1 MLFDKF
7 ISKKSFFTFFFF
19 LLVSN
24 SFASFPVS
32 EINPEVI
39 VSNEDTSEGG
49 SALFGNLSLIL
60 SVLALLPWLDIGF
73 GWAFLLLSIPATIL
87 GFLSFDTKGRIQGLI
102 GFFIS
107 FAHIVLWLLI
117 ILLFGSLFGWG

>member
-1 MLFDKF
+1 MMFDKF
-7 ISKKSFFTFFFF
+7 ISKKTFFTFLLF

-32 EINPEVI
+32 EINPEII
-39 VSNEDTSEGG
+39 VTNEDSSESG
-49 SALFGNLSLIL
+49 SALLGNLSLIL

-87 GFLSFDTKGRIQGLI
+87 GFISFDTKGRIQGLI

>member
-1 MLFDKF
+1 MISLFPRKHF
-7 ISKKSFFTFFFF
+7 LLFYFF

-73 GWAFLLLSIPATIL
+73 GWVFLLLSIPATIL
-87 GFLSFDTKGRIQGLI
+87 GFISFDTKGRIQGLI

-117 ILLFGSLFGWG
+117 ILLFGSLFGW

>member
-1 MLFDKF
+1 MFDKF
-7 ISKKSFFTFFFF
+7 ISKKTFFTFLLF

-32 EINPEVI
+32 EINAEII
-39 VSNEDTSEGG
+39 VSNENVSESG
-49 SALFGNLSLIL
+49 SDLLGNLSLIL

-73 GWAFLLLSIPATIL
+73 GWVFLLLSIPATIL
-87 GFLSFDTKGRIQGLI
+87 GFISFDTKGRIQGLI

>member
-1 MLFDKF
+1 MFDKF
-7 ISKKSFFTFFFF
+7 ITKKKFFTFFLF

-32 EINPEVI
+32 EINPEII
-39 VSNEDTSEGG
+39 VSNDDTSKSG
-49 SALFGNLSLIL
+49 SALLGNLSLIL
-60 SVLALLPWLDIGF
+60 SLLALLPWLDIGF

-87 GFLSFDTKGRIQGLI
+87 GFISFDTKGRIQGLI

>member
-7 ISKKSFFTFFFF
+7 ISKKNFFSFFLF

-32 EINPEVI
+32 EINPEII
-39 VSNEDTSEGG
+39 VSNEDTSENG
-49 SALFGNLSLIL
+49 SALLGNLSLIL

-73 GWAFLLLSIPATIL
+73 GWVFLLLSIPATIL
-87 GFLSFDTKGRIQGLI
+87 GFISFDTKGRIQGLI

>member
-1 MLFDKF
+1 MMFDKF
-7 ISKKSFFTFFFF
+7 ISKKTFFTFFLF

-32 EINPEVI
+32 EINPEII
-39 VSNEDTSEGG
+39 VSNDDTSKSG
-49 SALFGNLSLIL
+49 SALLGNLSLIL
-60 SVLALLPWLDIGF
+60 SLLALLPWLDIGF

-87 GFLSFDTKGRIQGLI
+87 GFMSFDTKGRIQGLI

>member
-1 MLFDKF
+1 MMFDKF
-7 ISKKSFFTFFFF
+7 ISKKKFFTFFLF

-32 EINPEVI
+32 EINPEII
-39 VSNEDTSEGG
+39 VSNEDTSESR
-49 SALFGNLSLIL
+49 SALLGNLSLIL

-73 GWAFLLLSIPATIL
+73 GWVFLLLSIPATIL
-87 GFLSFDTKGRIQGLI
+87 GFISFDTKGRIQGLI

>member
-1 MLFDKF
+1 MMFDKF
-7 ISKKSFFTFFFF
+7 ISKKTFFTFFLF

-32 EINPEVI
+32 EINPEII
-39 VSNEDTSEGG
+39 VSNEDTSESG
-49 SALFGNLSLIL
+49 SALLGNLSLIL

-73 GWAFLLLSIPATIL
+73 GWVFLLLSIPATIL
-87 GFLSFDTKGRIQGLI
+87 GFISFDTKGRIQGLI

-107 FAHIVLWLLI
+107 FANIVLWLLI

>member
-1 MLFDKF
+1 MMFDKF
-7 ISKKSFFTFFFF
+7 LSKKTFFTFFFF

-32 EINPEVI
+32 EINTEILVA
-39 VSNEDTSEGG
+39 NEDTSESG

-73 GWAFLLLSIPATIL
+73 GWVFLLLSIPATIL
-87 GFLSFDTKGRIQGLI
+87 GFISFDTKGRIQGLI

>member
-1 MLFDKF
+1 MMFNKF
-7 ISKKSFFTFFFF
+7 ISKKTFFTFFLF

-32 EINPEVI
+32 EINPEII
-39 VSNEDTSEGG
+39 VSNEDTSESG
-49 SALFGNLSLIL
+49 SALLGNLSLIL

-73 GWAFLLLSIPATIL
+73 GWVFLLLSIPATIL
-87 GFLSFDTKGRIQGLI
+87 GFISFDTKGRIQGLI

>member
-7 ISKKSFFTFFFF
+7 ISKKKFFTFFLF

-32 EINPEVI
+32 EINPENI
-39 VSNEDTSEGG
+39 VSNEDTSESGN
-49 SALFGNLSLIL
+49 ALLGNLSLIL

-73 GWAFLLLSIPATIL
+73 GWTFLLLSIPATIL
-87 GFLSFDTKGRIQGLI
+87 GFISFDTKGRIQGLI

-117 ILLFGSLFGWG
+117 ILLFGSLFGWS

>member
-7 ISKKSFFTFFFF
+7 ISKKSFFTFYFF

-32 EINPEVI
+32 EINPEII
-39 VSNEDTSEGG
+39 VSNEDTSESG
-49 SALFGNLSLIL
+49 SALLGDLSLIL
-60 SVLALLPWLDIGF
+60 SVLALLPWFDIGF
-73 GWAFLLLSIPATIL
+73 GWVFLLLSIPATIL
-87 GFLSFDTKGRIQGLI
+87 GFMSFDTKGRVQGLI

>member
-1 MLFDKF
+1 MFDKF
-7 ISKKSFFTFFFF
+7 ISKKTFFTFFLF

-24 SFASFPVS
+24 LFASFPVS
-32 EINPEVI
+32 EINPEII
-39 VSNEDTSEGG
+39 VSNEDTSESE
-49 SALFGNLSLIL
+49 SAVFGNLSLIL

-73 GWAFLLLSIPATIL
+73 GWFFLLLSIPATIL
-87 GFLSFDTKGRIQGLI
+87 GFISFDTKGRIQGLI

>member
-1 MLFDKF
+1 MMFDKF
-7 ISKKSFFTFFFF
+7 IAKKTFFTFFLF

-32 EINPEVI
+32 EINPEII
-39 VSNEDTSEGG
+39 VSNEDTSESG
-49 SALFGNLSLIL
+49 SALLGNLSLIL

-73 GWAFLLLSIPATIL
+73 GWVFLLLSIPATIL
-87 GFLSFDTKGRIQGLI
+87 GFISFDTKGRIQGLI

>member
-1 MLFDKF
+1 MMFDKF
-7 ISKKSFFTFFFF
+7 ISKKTFFTFLLF

-32 EINPEVI
+32 EINPEII
-39 VSNEDTSEGG
+39 VSNEDTSESG
-49 SALFGNLSLIL
+49 SALLGNLSLIL

-73 GWAFLLLSIPATIL
+73 GWVFLLLSIPATIL
-87 GFLSFDTKGRIQGLI
+87 GFISFDTKGRIQGLI

>member
-1 MLFDKF
+1 MTFDKF
-7 ISKKSFFTFFFF
+7 LSKKSFFTFFFF
-19 LLVSN
+19 LLFNN

-32 EINPEVI
+32 EINTEII
-39 VSNEDTSEGG
+39 VANEDISESG
-49 SALFGNLSLIL
+49 SVLLGNLSLIL

-73 GWAFLLLSIPATIL
+73 GWAFLLLSIPAIIL
-87 GFLSFDTKGRIQGLI
+87 GFISFDTKGRIQGLI

>member
-1 MLFDKF
+1 MFDKF
-7 ISKKSFFTFFFF
+7 ISKKTFFTFFLF

-32 EINPEVI
+32 EINPEII
-39 VSNEDTSEGG
+39 VSNEDISESG
-49 SALFGNLSLIL
+49 SALLGNLSLIL

-73 GWAFLLLSIPATIL
+73 GWVFLLLSIPATIL
-87 GFLSFDTKGRIQGLI
+87 GFISFDTKGRIQGLI

>member
-7 ISKKSFFTFFFF
+7 ISKKLFFTFFLF

-32 EINPEVI
+32 EINTEII
-39 VSNEDTSEGG
+39 VSNEDNSESG
-49 SALFGNLSLIL
+49 SALLGNLSLIL

-73 GWAFLLLSIPATIL
+73 GWVFLLLSIPATIL
-87 GFLSFDTKGRIQGLI
+87 GFISFDTKGRIQGLI

>member
-1 MLFDKF
+1 MMFDKF
-7 ISKKSFFTFFFF
+7 ISKKTFFTFFLF

-32 EINPEVI
+32 EINPEII
-39 VSNEDTSEGG
+39 VSNEETSESG
-49 SALFGNLSLIL
+49 SALLGNLSLIL

-73 GWAFLLLSIPATIL
+73 GWVFLLLSIPATIL
-87 GFLSFDTKGRIQGLI
+87 GFISFDTKGRIQGLI
-102 GFFIS
+102 GLFIS

>member
-1 MLFDKF
+1 MLFDKY

-19 LLVSN
+19 LLFSN

-32 EINPEVI
+32 EINPEII
-39 VSNEDTSEGG
+39 VTNEDISESG
-49 SALFGNLSLIL
+49 SSLLGNLSLTL

-87 GFLSFDTKGRIQGLI
+87 GFISFDTKGRIQGLI

>member
-7 ISKKSFFTFFFF
+7 TSKKSFFTFFFF

-32 EINPEVI
+32 EINTEII
-39 VSNEDTSEGG
+39 VANEDTSESG
-49 SALFGNLSLIL
+49 SALLGNLSLIL

-73 GWAFLLLSIPATIL
+73 GWVFLLLSIPATIL
-87 GFLSFDTKGRIQGLI
+87 GFISFDTKGRIQGLI

-107 FAHIVLWLLI
+107 FAHIVLWLLL

>member
-7 ISKKSFFTFFFF
+7 ISKKSFFTFYFF

-32 EINPEVI
+32 EINTEII
-39 VSNEDTSEGG
+39 VLNEDTSESG
-49 SALFGNLSLIL
+49 SALLGDLSLIL
-60 SVLALLPWLDIGF
+60 SVLALLPWFDIGF
-73 GWAFLLLSIPATIL
+73 GWVFLLLSIPATIL
-87 GFLSFDTKGRIQGLI
+87 GVMSFDTKGRVKGLI

>member
-1 MLFDKF
+1 MMFDKF
-7 ISKKSFFTFFFF
+7 ISKKTLFTFFLF

-32 EINPEVI
+32 EINPEII
-39 VSNEDTSEGG
+39 VSNDDTSENG
-49 SALFGNLSLIL
+49 SALWGNLSLIL

-73 GWAFLLLSIPATIL
+73 GWVFLLLSIPATIL
-87 GFLSFDTKGRIQGLI
+87 GFISFDTKGRIQGLI

>member
-1 MLFDKF
+1 MFDKF
-7 ISKKSFFTFFFF
+7 ISKKTFFTFFLF

-24 SFASFPVS
+24 LYASFPVS
-32 EINPEVI
+32 EINTEII
-39 VSNEDTSEGG
+39 VSNEDTSESG
-49 SALFGNLSLIL
+49 SALLGNLSLIL

-73 GWAFLLLSIPATIL
+73 GWVFLLLSIPATIL
-87 GFLSFDTKGRIQGLI
+87 GFISFDTKGRIQGLI

>member
-7 ISKKSFFTFFFF
+7 ISKKNFFTFLLF

-32 EINPEVI
+32 EINPEII
-39 VSNEDTSEGG
+39 VSYEDTSESG
-49 SALFGNLSLIL
+49 SALLGNLSLIL

-73 GWAFLLLSIPATIL
+73 GWFFLLLSIPATIL
-87 GFLSFDTKGRIQGLI
+87 GFISFDTKGRIQGLI

>member
-1 MLFDKF
+1 MMFDKF
-7 ISKKSFFTFFFF
+7 ISKKTFFTFFLF
-19 LLVSN
+19 LFVSN

-32 EINPEVI
+32 DINPEII
-39 VSNEDTSEGG
+39 VSNEDTSESG
-49 SALFGNLSLIL
+49 SALLGNLSLIL

-73 GWAFLLLSIPATIL
+73 GWVFLLLSIPATIL
-87 GFLSFDTKGRIQGLI
+87 GFISFDTKGRIQGLI

>member
-1 MLFDKF
+1 MLLDKF
-7 ISKKSFFTFFFF
+7 ISKKSILTFFFF

-73 GWAFLLLSIPATIL
+73 GWVFLLLSIPATIL
-87 GFLSFDTKGRIQGLI
+87 GFISFDTKGRIQGLI

-117 ILLFGSLFGWG
+117 ILLFGSLFGW

>member
-1 MLFDKF
+1 MFDKF
-7 ISKKSFFTFFFF
+7 ISKKTFFTFFLF

-32 EINPEVI
+32 EINPEII
-39 VSNEDTSEGG
+39 VSNEDTSE
-49 SALFGNLSLIL
+49 SRNALLGNLSLIL

-73 GWAFLLLSIPATIL
+73 GWVFLLLSIPATIL
-87 GFLSFDTKGRIQGLI
+87 GFISFDTKGRIQGLI

>member
-1 MLFDKF
+1 MMFDRF
-7 ISKKSFFTFFFF
+7 ISKKTFFTFLLF

-32 EINPEVI
+32 EINPEII
-39 VSNEDTSEGG
+39 VSNEDTSESG
-49 SALFGNLSLIL
+49 SALLGNLSLIL

-87 GFLSFDTKGRIQGLI
+87 GFISFDTKGRIQGLI

>member
-1 MLFDKF
+1 MMFDKF
-7 ISKKSFFTFFFF
+7 ISKKTFFTFFLF

-32 EINPEVI
+32 EINPEII
-39 VSNEDTSEGG
+39 VSNEDTSE
-49 SALFGNLSLIL
+49 SRNALLGNLSLIL

-73 GWAFLLLSIPATIL
+73 GWVFLLLSIPATIL
-87 GFLSFDTKGRIQGLI
+87 GFISFDTKGRIQGLI

>member
-1 MLFDKF
+1 MMFDRF
-7 ISKKSFFTFFFF
+7 ISKKTFFTFFLF

-32 EINPEVI
+32 EINTEII
-39 VSNEDTSEGG
+39 VANEDTSESG
-49 SALFGNLSLIL
+49 SALLGNLSLIL

-73 GWAFLLLSIPATIL
+73 GWVFLLLSIPATIL
-87 GFLSFDTKGRIQGLI
+87 GFISFDTKGRIQGLI

>member
-1 MLFDKF
+1 MFNKF
-7 ISKKSFFTFFFF
+7 ISKKTFFTFFLF

-32 EINPEVI
+32 EINPEII
-39 VSNEDTSEGG
+39 VSNEDTSESG
-49 SALFGNLSLIL
+49 SALLGNLSLIL

-73 GWAFLLLSIPATIL
+73 GWVFLLLSIPATIL
-87 GFLSFDTKGRIQGLI
+87 GFISFDTKGRIQGLI

>member
-1 MLFDKF
+1 MFDKF
-7 ISKKSFFTFFFF
+7 LSKKTFFTFFLF

-32 EINPEVI
+32 EINPEI
-39 VSNEDTSEGG
+39 TVSNEDTSESG
-49 SALFGNLSLIL
+49 SALLGNLSLIL

-73 GWAFLLLSIPATIL
+73 GWVFLLLSIPATIL
-87 GFLSFDTKGRIQGLI
+87 GFISFDTKGRIQGLI

>member
-7 ISKKSFFTFFFF
+7 ISKKIFFTFLLF

-32 EINPEVI
+32 EINPEII
-39 VSNEDTSEGG
+39 VSNEDTSESG
-49 SALFGNLSLIL
+49 SALLGDLSLIL

-73 GWAFLLLSIPATIL
+73 GWVFLLLSIPATIL
-87 GFLSFDTKGRIQGLI
+87 GFISFDTKGRIQGLI

-117 ILLFGSLFGWG
+117 IILFGSLFGWG

>member
-1 MLFDKF
+1 MFDKF
-7 ISKKSFFTFFFF
+7 LSKKTFFTFFLF

-32 EINPEVI
+32 EINTEII
-39 VSNEDTSEGG
+39 VTNEDTSESG
-49 SALFGNLSLIL
+49 SALLGNLSLIL

-73 GWAFLLLSIPATIL
+73 GWVFLLLSIPATIL
-87 GFLSFDTKGRIQGLI
+87 GFISFDTKGRIQGLI

>member
-1 MLFDKF
+1 MMFDKF
-7 ISKKSFFTFFFF
+7 ITKKTFFTFFLF

-32 EINPEVI
+32 EINPEII
-39 VSNEDTSEGG
+39 VSNEDTSESG
-49 SALFGNLSLIL
+49 SALLGDLSLIL
-60 SVLALLPWLDIGF
+60 SVLALLPWFDIGF
-73 GWAFLLLSIPATIL
+73 GWFFLLLSIPATIL
-87 GFLSFDTKGRIQGLI
+87 GFMSFDTKGRIQGLI

>member
-1 MLFDKF
+1 MMFDRF
-7 ISKKSFFTFFFF
+7 ISKKTFFTFFLF
-19 LLVSN
+19 LLFSN

-32 EINPEVI
+32 EINTEII
-39 VSNEDTSEGG
+39 VANEDTSESG
-49 SALFGNLSLIL
+49 SALLGNLSLIL

-73 GWAFLLLSIPATIL
+73 GWVFLLLSIPATIL
-87 GFLSFDTKGRIQGLI
+87 GFISFDTKGRIQGLI

-117 ILLFGSLFGWG
+117 FLLFGSLFGWG

>member
-1 MLFDKF
+1 MLLDKF

-24 SFASFPVS
+24 LFASFPVS
-32 EINPEVI
+32 EINPEII
-39 VSNEDTSEGG
+39 VANEDTSESG
-49 SALFGNLSLIL
+49 SALLGNLSLIL

-87 GFLSFDTKGRIQGLI
+87 GFISFDTKGRKQGLI

-117 ILLFGSLFGWG
+117 ILLFGSLFGWC

>member
-1 MLFDKF
+1 MIFDKF
-7 ISKKSFFTFFFF
+7 ISKKTFFTFLLF

-32 EINPEVI
+32 EINPEII
-39 VSNEDTSEGG
+39 VSNEDTSESG
-49 SALFGNLSLIL
+49 SALLGNLSLIL

-73 GWAFLLLSIPATIL
+73 GWVFLLLSIPATIL
-87 GFLSFDTKGRIQGLI
+87 GFISFDTKGRIQGLI